1 MLWDAAKRYSS
12 RKRMQRKI
20 EYKEEKGR
28 KRGLRLG
35 STDAEALVNYNCDT
49 RGKNVINSV

>member
-1 MLWDAAKRYSS
+1 MQLRGTPAERECKEKLNIKR
-12 RKRMQRKI
+12 K
-20 EYKEEKGR
+20 KGR

-49 RGKNVINSV
+49 RGKNVISRIII